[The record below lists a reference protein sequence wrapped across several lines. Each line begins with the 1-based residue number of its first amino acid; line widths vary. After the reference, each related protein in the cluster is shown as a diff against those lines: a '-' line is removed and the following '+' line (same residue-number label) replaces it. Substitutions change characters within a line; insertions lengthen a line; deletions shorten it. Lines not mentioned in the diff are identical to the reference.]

1 MVNRQAANRSQG
13 RRGGAGD
20 EPAVVGEVEEDDVHI
35 GGEDE
40 QEDNDDDEGYDSFIE
55 ERSRPAIPQPD
66 PDVERDADGWNLIAK
81 LGPTA
86 SFLSSF
92 PALQEVPCQH

>member
-1 MVNRQAANRSQG
+1 MQIEDDEGVDVAAV
-13 RRGGAGD
+13 
-20 EPAVVGEVEEDDVHI
+20 EPAVAAEVEEEDVHV

-40 QEDNDDDEGYDSFIE
+40 PEDNDDEGYDSFIE

-81 LGPTA
+81 FGPYA
-86 SFLSSF
+86 VFLSSF
-92 PALQEVPCQH
+92 PALQEVPC